1 MTGAPSCHER
11 SAHLDDLLRG
21 MVDREAS
28 DLHVV
33 AGRRPVYRVHGRLH
47 TLDAEPLT
55 PDAVRDMLTG
65 LIPPRLRERLDHD
78 EIKDMDF
85 STTVDHAGGSVRF
98 RVNVFFA
105 QGVMGGCFR
114 LIPSEIPTLEWTH
127 FPPELAN
134 RITHERNGLV
144 LLTGVAGSGKTTTL
158 AVLVNMLNLAGHC
171 RIITI
176 EEPIEYVFPPSEDG
190 VVTQREVGVDT
201 DSFYNG
207 LRSALRQDPNVILVG
222 EIRDR
227 ETAQMAL
234 SAAETGHLIFATLH
248 TRDAK
253 GAITRIADL
262 FPRDSQEDIRTQLAL
277 SLRFVI
283 SQHLI
288 PAAQPDERRQLAMEV
303 LVVNPAVRS
312 GIRFGKIESI
322 DTALQTGRR
331 DGMMTLD
338 ESLAQLVGA
347 GRIAPDTA
355 QQYANDPDS
364 IARGAS
370 FAARRK
376 DPS

>member
-1 MTGAPSCHER
+1 
-11 SAHLDDLLRG
+11 

-33 AGRRPVYRVHGRLH
+33 AGRQPVYRIHGRLH
-47 TLDAEPLT
+47 ALDAEPIA
-55 PDAVRDMLTG
+55 PEDVRDMLTG
-65 LIPPRLRERLDHD
+65 VIPPRLRERMDRD
-78 EIKDMDF
+78 ELKDMDF
-85 STTVDHAGGSVRF
+85 STTVDHAGGTVRF
-98 RVNVFFA
+98 RANVFYA

-114 LIPSEIPTLEWTH
+114 LIPSEIPTLEWTR
-127 FPPELAN
+127 FPPELAK
-134 RITHERNGLV
+134 RITRERNGLV

-158 AVLVNMLNLAGHC
+158 AVLVNMLNLAGNS

-176 EEPIEYVFPPSEDG
+176 EEPIEYVFPPSEGG

-201 DSFYNG
+201 DSFYDG

-227 ETAQMAL
+227 DTAQMAL

-262 FPRDSQEDIRTQLAL
+262 FPRDAQEDIRTQLAL

-288 PAAQPDERRQLAMEV
+288 PAVQPDERRQLAMEV
-303 LVVNPAVRS
+303 LVINPAVRS

-331 DGMMTLD
+331 DGMVTLD

-347 GRIAPDTA
+347 GRISVDTA

-364 IARGAS
+364 IARAVPL
-370 FAARRK
+370 APRAK
-376 DPS
+376 NPT